1 MPEKISEEKLPK
13 IDKEILELLTKEGE
27 PISTYEVGK
36 RIDISWSTANTHL
49 MNLQIKGL
57 VESEERESKGK
68 KSRMWWVEQNSL
80 DEFTG

>member
-1 MPEKISEEKLPK
+1 VPEKISEEKLPK